1 MNSVCRK
8 ICRMLAGWLAV
19 GMCWAQPPQANG
31 DALPTFGAT
40 VVAPFGFCG
49 RIYEIPEVQAQPAI
63 ALHGSMDTDS
73 PTVTG
78 VGTGVSCDAK
88 LPQFQRLKPIGNIY
102 TTRLYVPVRDFRDGF
117 PGVTRRFEWFAIDY
131 TARFWIETPGKY
143 SFELLSDDGSALYID
158 ERRII
163 DNDCMHAPLSTGGS
177 IRLEGGIHD
186 MRVSYF
192 QGPRYQ
198 VALVLTVQPPGGK
211 WRIFDTGEFKA
222 PANPA
227 DWKYSNPA
235 NLDAPLDPCTTERRP
250 RKLQTRH

>member
-1 MNSVCRK
+1 
-8 ICRMLAGWLAV
+8 MLAGWLAV
-19 GMCWAQPPQANG
+19 GMCWAQLPLARG

-63 ALHGSMDTDS
+63 ALHGSMDTDAA
-73 PTVTG
+73 TG
-78 VGTGVSCDAK
+78 ASLNGVSCAAK
-88 LPQFQRLKPIGNIY
+88 LPEFQRLQPIGNIY

-192 QGPRYQ
+192 QGPRWQ
-198 VALVLTVQPPGGK
+198 VALVLSVKPPGGK
-211 WRIFDTGEFKA
+211 WRVFDTDAFKP

-250 RKLQTRH
+250 RKLQTPH